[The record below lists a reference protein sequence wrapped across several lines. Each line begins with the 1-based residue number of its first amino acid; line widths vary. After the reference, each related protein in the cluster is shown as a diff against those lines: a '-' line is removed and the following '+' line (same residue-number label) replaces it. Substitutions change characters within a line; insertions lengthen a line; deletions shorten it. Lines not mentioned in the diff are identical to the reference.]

1 MAVPHSAHLL
11 NTGGQP
17 TACFL
22 ASGSSDL
29 TYAMNPAQKELMR
42 TCPYDSQ
49 HKVKAS
55 RYLIHLMKCRKT
67 HSKEDFSRCPFTAEH
82 VVPADKLMDHIYCC
96 PLNFTAQNFAPKTA

>member
-1 MAVPHSAHLL
+1 MFVIPPLL
-11 NTGGQP
+11 KWTK
-17 TACFL
+17 
-22 ASGSSDL
+22 

-49 HKVKAS
+49 H
-55 RYLIHLMKCRKT
+55 KT

>member
-1 MAVPHSAHLL
+1 MFVIPPLL
-11 NTGGQP
+11 KWTK
-17 TACFL
+17 
-22 ASGSSDL
+22 

>member
-49 HKVKAS
+49 HK
-55 RYLIHLMKCRKT
+55 T